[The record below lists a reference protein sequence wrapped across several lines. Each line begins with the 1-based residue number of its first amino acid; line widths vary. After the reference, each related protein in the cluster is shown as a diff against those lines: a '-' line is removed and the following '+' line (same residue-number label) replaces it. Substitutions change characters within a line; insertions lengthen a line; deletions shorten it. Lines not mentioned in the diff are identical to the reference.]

1 MAQRLWSMRPRVWFG
16 GFSFPFS
23 CAFGSQLVSSEGCVW
38 PARFSRRNFCAPQ
51 KRMSLAQVRA
61 QYVALLCLRCRHFAS
76 AWLGHFIFYLFSWLH
91 GLISSV
97 LYLLSPIS
105 ISVSI
110 CTILS
115 ILYLVSI
122 LYLSC
127 LYIVSLYLCIFLSF
141 YLVLVSSLVSCS
153 YLVSCFCSLF
163 LFVSLCISPST
174 SFLILC
180 Y

>member
-61 QYVALLCLRCRHFAS
+61 QYVALLCLWCRTFAS

-91 GLISSV
+91 GLISSI
-97 LYLLSPIS
+97 LFCTCYL
-105 ISVSI
+105 SVYLFVSS
-110 CTILS
+110 L
-115 ILYLVSI
+115 LYLVSI
-122 LYLSC
+122 LFYLVSI
-127 LYIVSLYLCIFLSF
+127 LFLVSLYLLSLHLFIFLS
-141 YLVLVSSLVSCS
+141 
-153 YLVSCFCSLF
+153 
-163 LFVSLCISPST
+163 CI
-174 SFLILC
+174 
-180 Y
+180 